1 MSLPEAALRVMRLG
15 WIVAAVVSFLVLAGV
30 DIALRLALDAT
41 PPTPPVLVAIVVGAC
56 IAGFGWWWGGRV
68 YRAWRIDLDTERLR
82 VDHGVVVSRTAFV
95 PRTRIQHVSTE
106 QGPIQRALG
115 LTSLTVHTAGARTPN
130 VEIPH
135 LEIATA
141 ESLRQE
147 LVGRG

>member
-30 DIALRLALDAT
+30 DIALRLALDAA
-41 PPTPPVLVAIVVGAC
+41 PPTPPVLVAIVIGAC

-68 YRAWRIDLDTERLR
+68 YRSWRIDLDTERLR

-106 QGPIQRALG
+106 QGPIQRTLG

-135 LEIATA
+135 LEISTA